1 MRLTDGSALKSS
13 NREIVMAKTSKSLF
27 KENLIIS
34 IFMLIGFSCSAHAS
48 QMYACIT
55 EKMGGYHPSDR
66 YASLYNFKT
75 NKLVL
80 KLDGD
85 KSSIDERPFKCVHN
99 RPFFDEHLCVASLD
113 NGELA
118 ATWPVVY
125 KLNTKTQKFS
135 FAFLNGFAFDNDLPI
150 GIGYG
155 NCSKF

>member
-1 MRLTDGSALKSS
+1 
-13 NREIVMAKTSKSLF
+13 MAKTSKSFF
-27 KENLIIS
+27 KANMTLS
-34 IFMLIGFSCSAHAS
+34 IFMLLGLSYSVQAS
-48 QMYACIT
+48 QMYACVT

-66 YASLYNFKT
+66 YASLYDFKT

-85 KSSIDERPFKCVHN
+85 KSSIDERSFKCVHN
-99 RPFFDEHLCVASLD
+99 RPYFDEHLCVASLD

-118 ATWPVVY
+118 AGWPVVY
-125 KLNTKTQKFS
+125 KINTKTQKFS
-135 FAFLNGFAFDNDLPI
+135 FAFLNGFAFDDDLAI